1 VSLLLYNI
9 FLLLYRA
16 AIGCYALFSSKAKKW
31 IEGRKQWPLKMAA
44 ALQPDE
50 KRIWV
55 HCSSLG
61 EFEQGRP
68 LIESLKQK
76 YPQYKIVITFF
87 SPSGYEVQ
95 KNYAYAD
102 YVFYMPL
109 DGKGNA
115 RKFIKMI
122 DPSLAVFVKYEFWYY
137 YLEELHT
144 KKIPTIIISAAFRKE
159 QTFFSWYG
167 KLFRSLLHCFNW
179 IFVQDEQSKKLLE
192 GIGFDKN
199 VSVSGDT
206 RYDRVSAIAK
216 NKKELPVAE
225 KFKGSNK
232 LLIAGSTWP
241 DDEKVLK
248 ACISCLHDEWK
259 LIIAPHEIDEAHI
272 QSIQSLFSN
281 ETVLYSSLINDN
293 KDYEKK
299 VLIIDNIGL
308 LSNLF
313 AYGEIAFIGGGFQK
327 GGIHNVLEPAVFG
340 LPVIIGPVYEKFVE
354 AKKLVDLQ
362 LAFAVNN
369 EDECK
374 TILQRLISDND
385 YRSHI
390 HFSLIKFMQE
400 NIGATNA
407 IIQLIEKE
415 KWLL

>member
-1 VSLLLYNI
+1 MSLLLYNI

-16 AIGCYALFSSKAKKW
+16 GIGCYSLFNSKAKKW
-31 IEGRKQWPLKMAA
+31 IEGRKQWPLKMIA
-44 ALQPDE
+44 ALHPDE
-50 KRIWV
+50 KRIWF

-95 KNYAYAD
+95 KNYAGAD

-109 DGKGNA
+109 DNKRNA
-115 RKFIKMI
+115 KRFIKLI
-122 DPSLAVFVKYEFWYY
+122 NPSLAVFVKYEFWYH

-216 NKKELPVAE
+216 NKKDLPLAE
-225 KFKGSNK
+225 KFKDNHK

-241 DDEKVLK
+241 DDEKILK
-248 ACISCLHDEWK
+248 ACLSVLPDDWK

-272 QSIQSLFSN
+272 QSIQSLFIN
-281 ETVLYSSLINDN
+281 ENVLYSSLIKNENSFD
-293 KDYEKK
+293 KK

-308 LSNLF
+308 LSSLF

-340 LPVIIGPVYEKFVE
+340 FPVIFGPVFEKFVE
-354 AKKLVDLQ
+354 AKKLAE
-362 LAFAVNN
+362 LATRIF
-369 EDECK
+369 
-374 TILQRLISDND
+374 
-385 YRSHI
+385 Y
-390 HFSLIKFMQE
+390 
-400 NIGATNA
+400 
-407 IIQLIEKE
+407 
-415 KWLL
+415 